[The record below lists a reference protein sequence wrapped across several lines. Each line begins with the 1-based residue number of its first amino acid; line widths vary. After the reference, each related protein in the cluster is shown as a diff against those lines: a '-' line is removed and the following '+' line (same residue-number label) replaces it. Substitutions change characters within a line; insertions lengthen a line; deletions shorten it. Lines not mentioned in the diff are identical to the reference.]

1 MFELR
6 LHPMLVHFPI
16 ALLFTSVL
24 FDATGA
30 WFKRENFR
38 DGALWLLLLGLLGG
52 VAAAIAGD
60 WAEEAA
66 EKAGIAE
73 SMIETHETLAFV
85 TLGIFGVLL
94 LGRLVLRNQFTRKTI
109 VPYFLIAAIGLGT
122 LGATGHYGGDLVY
135 EQGAGIAPAHK
146 AGLNLPKNT
155 QPYRL

>member
-24 FDATGA
+24 FDAAGT
-30 WFKRENFR
+30 WFTRENFR
-38 DGALWLLLLGLLGG
+38 DGALWLLILGLLGG

-66 EKAGIAE
+66 EKAGMAE

-94 LGRLVLRNQFTRKTI
+94 LGRLVLRNQFTRKTM

-122 LGATGHYGGDLVY
+122 LSATGHYGGDLVY
-135 EQGAGIAPAHK
+135 EHGAGVALTHK
-146 AGLNLPKNT
+146 AGLNVSE
-155 QPYRL
+155 

>member
-6 LHPMLVHFPI
+6 LHPMFVHFPI

-24 FDATGA
+24 FDAAGA

-38 DGALWLLLLGLLGG
+38 EGALWLLILGLLGG
-52 VAAAIAGD
+52 VAAAIAGN

-85 TLGIFGVLL
+85 TLGIFGILL
-94 LGRLVLRNQFTRKTI
+94 LGRLVLRNQFTWKTLA
-109 VPYFLIAAIGLGT
+109 PYFLIAAIGLGT
-122 LGATGHYGGDLVY
+122 LSATGHYGGDLVY
-135 EQGAGIAPAHK
+135 EHGAGSALTHQ
-146 AGLNLPKNT
+146 AGLHVSESTRP
-155 QPYRL
+155 

>member
-6 LHPMLVHFPI
+6 IHPMLVHFPI

-24 FDATGA
+24 FDAAGA
-30 WFKRENFR
+30 WFKRDNFR
-38 DGALWLLLLGLLGG
+38 DGGLWLLILGLLGG

-73 SMIETHETLAFV
+73 SMIETHQTLAFV

-94 LGRLVLRNQFTRKTI
+94 LGRLGLRNPFTRKTLA
-109 VPYFLIAAIGLGT
+109 PYFLIAAIGLGT
-122 LGATGHYGGDLVY
+122 LSATGHYGGNLVY
-135 EQGAGIAPAHK
+135 EEGAGVALTHK
-146 AGLNLPKNT
+146 AGLHVSEYTRP
-155 QPYRL
+155 

>member
-1 MFELR
+1 MLDLFP

-24 FDATGA
+24 FDAAGA
-30 WFKRENFR
+30 WFKRDPFR
-38 DGALWLLLLGLLGG
+38 GGALWLLILGLLGG
-52 VAAAIAGD
+52 VAAAIAGG

-94 LGRLVLRNQFTRKTI
+94 LMRLVIRNQFTRKSL

-122 LGATGHYGGDLVY
+122 LSATGHYGGDLVY
-135 EQGAGIAPAHK
+135 KQGAGVASARTVGVTVTDH
-146 AGLNLPKNT
+146 T
-155 QPYRL
+155 QP